1 MKLYNYLNSVIKTN
15 SMKTKVLSLVSVL
28 FFSTLSLFAQDKAEK
43 IKVYGNCGMCETRIE
58 KAVKAID
65 GVSAADWNKE
75 TKMLDVSFD
84 ESQTDIHKI
93 HMAVAAVGHDTDM
106 HKADDNVYNAL
117 PGCCKYDRPT
127 LEKSMT
133 KNTNQSHTGCT
144 SSKGKSASSCC
155 NN

>member
-1 MKLYNYLNSVIKTN
+1 MKLYNYLNYLIKTK

-28 FFSTLSLFAQDKAEK
+28 FFSTMSLFAQDKADK

-58 KAVKAID
+58 KAVNAID

-84 ESQTDIHKI
+84 ESKTDIHKI

-106 HKADDNVYNAL
+106 HKADDKVYNAL
-117 PGCCKYDRPT
+117 HGCCKYDRPT
-127 LEKSMT
+127 MKKSMT
-133 KNTNQSHTGCT
+133 KTDQSHSGCN
-144 SSKGKSASSCC
+144 SSKEKSASSCC